1 MDTADILLDAYGRIR
16 EIVHYVVEGLD
27 SDDLAYR
34 VDPDANS
41 IAWLVWHL
49 TRTQD
54 DHVAEIAGRPQTWV
68 GEGWAE
74 RFGMD
79 PDPNDTGFGHTSE
92 QVAAVRPPEPV
103 LLTGYHDA
111 VWRHTIEYLGTIS
124 PEELARIIDYSWDPP
139 VSVGV
144 RLVSVISDNLQ
155 HAGQAAYVRGVL
167 ERTR

>member
-16 EIVHYVVEGLD
+16 EIVHASAEGLD
-27 SDDLAYR
+27 ADDLAYR

-41 IAWLVWHL
+41 IAWLLWHL

-54 DHVAEIAGRPQTWV
+54 DHVAEIAGRHQAWIAD
-68 GEGWAE
+68 GWAE
-74 RFGMD
+74 RFGME
-79 PDPNDTGFGHTSE
+79 PDPNDTGFGHSSE
-92 QVAAVRPPEPV
+92 QVAAVRPSDPA

-111 VWRHTIEYLGTIS
+111 VWKRTIEYLGTIN
-124 PEELARIIDYSWDPP
+124 PDELARIIDDSWDPP

-144 RLVSVISDNLQ
+144 RLVSVISDDLQ
-155 HAGQAAYVRGVL
+155 HAGQAAYVRGVV